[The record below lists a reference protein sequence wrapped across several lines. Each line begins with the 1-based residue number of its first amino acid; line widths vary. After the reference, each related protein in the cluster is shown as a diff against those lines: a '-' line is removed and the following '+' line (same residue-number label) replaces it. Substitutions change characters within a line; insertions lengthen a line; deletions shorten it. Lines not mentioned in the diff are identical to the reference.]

1 MLDIDKLDQLKKL
14 FINKQYDEIIT
25 EIENIKDKNSL
36 YLNILG
42 AARLNRNNL
51 EKQDRENA
59 LSNFEEAYLK
69 DNKTENGLNAIINY
83 INVATD
89 LNKFDK
95 IFDYIKSAKSNFG
108 EDEKLLEAIQRF
120 YQFQHNTTERNKVLE
135 IIIKNKSKSVK
146 IWSSYLYNNNFL
158 SNSKTQEDH
167 YNLAKKFSEVLPSF
181 KLPYLQIDKNIKE
194 RKINIGFLS
203 ADLNQNHSVNFFLKG
218 LLKNLDKEKFKLIAI
233 GNWKEVNFT
242 NLELRENFDEWF
254 SINNLQD
261 LDAINLI
268 RSKKI
273 DIIFDIM
280 GMTGEN
286 RPTLF
291 KNRIA
296 PIQINWLG
304 YCNTSGLKN
313 MDFIFADPHLIKD
326 GEERY
331 YSEKVKKLSYIWNS
345 HSGLPVERKLV
356 DLPVKHA
363 GKFTFGSFN
372 NFNKISNET
381 LNCWEK
387 ILKSSKRFRIYLKS
401 SVEYYPNHLLSK
413 FKERGIENQI
423 TILKKS
429 KTFIDHLKM
438 YEQIDLAL
446 DTFPYNGVT
455 TTFEALWQ
463 SVPVL
468 TLRGDNFLSRNGY
481 SIIKNLGIDELI
493 SNSSDDYV
501 LKAINLSNN
510 FNDLKKI
517 KKKIYE
523 NLLNSKL
530 FDIELFTQ
538 SFENALLECVN
549 EKLQ

>member
-1 MLDIDKLDQLKKL
+1 MSDIDKLHQLKKL
-14 FINKQYDEIIT
+14 FFNKQYDKVII
-25 EIENIKDKNSL
+25 EIENTKDKNSL

-42 AARLNRNNL
+42 AARLKRNNL
-51 EKQDRENA
+51 EKHDRENA
-59 LSNFEEAYLK
+59 LLNFEEAYLK
-69 DNKTENGLNAIINY
+69 ENKTENGLNAIINY

-89 LNKFDK
+89 LNNFDK
-95 IFDYIKSAKSNFG
+95 IFEYIKSAKSDFG
-108 EDEKLLEAIQRF
+108 ENERLLEAIQRF
-120 YQFQHNTTERNKVLE
+120 YQFQHNTIERKKVLE
-135 IIIKNKSKSVK
+135 LIIKNKSKSVK

-167 YNLAKKFSEVLPSF
+167 YNLAKKFSDVLPSF
-181 KLPYLQIDKNIKE
+181 KLPYLKIDKNIKE

-218 LLKNLDKEKFKLIAI
+218 LLKNLDKNKFKLIAI

-254 SINNLQD
+254 SVYNLED

-313 MDFIFADPHLIKD
+313 MDFIFADPHLIQD
-326 GEERY
+326 DEEKY

-345 HSGLPVERKLV
+345 HSGLPIERKLM
-356 DLPVKHA
+356 DLPVKNT

-387 ILKSSKRFRIYLKS
+387 ILKSSESFRIFLKS

-413 FKERGIENQI
+413 FKERGIEKQI

-438 YEQIDLAL
+438 YDQIDLAL

-468 TLRGDNFLSRNGY
+468 TLKGDNFLSRNGY
-481 SIIKNLGIDELI
+481 SILKNLGIQELI
-493 SNSSDDYV
+493 SNNSDDYV
-501 LKAINLSNN
+501 SKAIKLSNN
-510 FNDLKKI
+510 YNDLQNI

-530 FDIELFTQ
+530 FDVKSFTE
-538 SFENALLECVN
+538 SFENTLLECVT

>member
-1 MLDIDKLDQLKKL
+1 MSKIDKIDQLKKL
-14 FINKQYDEIIT
+14 FFNKKFDEIII
-25 EIENIKDKNSL
+25 EIEKIKDKNSL

-42 AARLNRNNL
+42 AARLNRDNL
-51 EKQDRENA
+51 EKQDKENA

-95 IFDYIKSAKSNFG
+95 IFHYIKSAKNNFG
-108 EDEKLLEAIQRF
+108 ENERLLEAIQRF
-120 YQFQHNTTERNKVLE
+120 YQFQHNTIERKKVLE
-135 IIIKNKSKSVK
+135 LIIKNKSKSVK

-158 SNSKTQEDH
+158 SNSKTQKDH
-167 YNLAKKFSEVLPSF
+167 YNLAKRFNEVLPSF
-181 KLPYLQIDKNIKE
+181 KLPHLPIDKNIKE
-194 RKINIGFLS
+194 RKIKIGFLS

-218 LLKNLDKEKFKLIAI
+218 LLKNLDKNKFQLIAI
-233 GNWKEVNFT
+233 GNWKEVNFS

-254 SINNLQD
+254 SVYNLQD
-261 LDAINLI
+261 LEAINLI

-326 GEERY
+326 SEERY

-345 HSGLPVERKLV
+345 HSGISIERKLM
-356 DLPVKHA
+356 DLPVKHND
-363 GKFTFGSFN
+363 KFTFGSFN
-372 NFNKISNET
+372 NFNKISDET
-381 LNCWEK
+381 LKCWEK
-387 ILKSSKRFRIYLKS
+387 ILKSSESYRIFLKS
-401 SVEYYPNHLLSK
+401 SVEYSPNHLLSK
-413 FKERGIENQI
+413 FKERGIEKQI

-429 KTFIDHLKM
+429 KTFTDHLKM
-438 YEQIDLAL
+438 YDQIDLAL

-481 SIIKNLGIDELI
+481 SILKNLGIEELI
-493 SNSSDDYV
+493 SNNSDDYV
-501 LKAINLSNN
+501 SKAIKLSNN
-510 FNDLKKI
+510 YNDLQNI

-530 FDIELFTQ
+530 FDVKSFTE
-538 SFENALLECVN
+538 SFENTLLECVS

>member
-14 FINKQYDEIIT
+14 FFSKKYDEIII

-51 EKQDRENA
+51 EKNDRENA

-69 DNKTENGLNAIINY
+69 DSKTENGLNAIINY

-89 LNKFDK
+89 LNKTDK
-95 IFDYIKSAKSNFG
+95 ILDYIRSAKSNFG
-108 EDEKLLEAIQRF
+108 ENERLLEALQRF
-120 YQFQHNTTERNKVLE
+120 YQFQHNTTERKKVLE
-135 IIIKNKSKSVK
+135 LIIKNKSKSVK

-167 YNLAKKFSEVLPSF
+167 FNLAKKFSEVLPLF
-181 KLPYLQIDKNIKE
+181 KLPDLSIDKNIKE

-218 LLKNLDKEKFKLIAI
+218 LLKNLDKDKFNLIAI
-233 GNWKEVNFT
+233 GNWKEATFT
-242 NLELRENFDEWF
+242 NLELREKFDEWF
-254 SINNLQD
+254 SIYNLKD
-261 LDAINLI
+261 FEAINLV

-304 YCNTSGLKN
+304 YCNTSGIKN
-313 MDFIFADPHLIKD
+313 MDFIFADPHLIQD
-326 GEERY
+326 GEERF

-345 HSGLPVERKLV
+345 HSGLSIKRKLI
-356 DLPVKHA
+356 DLPVKNT

-387 ILKSSKRFRIYLKS
+387 ILKSSKSFRIFLKS
-401 SVEYYPNHLLSK
+401 SVEYFPNDLLSK
-413 FKERGIENQI
+413 FKDRGIEKQI
-423 TILKKS
+423 TILKKT

-463 SVPVL
+463 TVPVL

-481 SIIKNLGIDELI
+481 SILKNLGIEELI
-493 SNSSDDYV
+493 SKNPDDYV

-510 FNDLKKI
+510 YNDLQNI

-530 FDIELFTQ
+530 FDIKSFTQ
-538 SFENALLECVN
+538 SFENTLLECVN

>member
-1 MLDIDKLDQLKKL
+1 MSDIDKLDQLKNL
-14 FINKQYDEIIT
+14 FFNKQYDKIIIEIG
-25 EIENIKDKNSL
+25 NIKNKNSL

-51 EKQDRENA
+51 EKHDREHA
-59 LSNFEEAYLK
+59 LLNFEEAYLK

-108 EDEKLLEAIQRF
+108 ENERLLEAIQRF
-120 YQFQHNTTERNKVLE
+120 YQFQHNTTERKKVLE
-135 IIIKNKSKSVK
+135 LIIKNKSKSVK
-146 IWSSYLYNNNFL
+146 IWS
-158 SNSKTQEDH
+158 
-167 YNLAKKFSEVLPSF
+167 
-181 KLPYLQIDKNIKE
+181 
-194 RKINIGFLS
+194 S

-233 GNWKEVNFT
+233 GNWKEENFT
-242 NLELRENFDEWF
+242 NIELRENFDEWF
-254 SINNLQD
+254 SINNLED

-313 MDFIFADPHLIKD
+313 MDFIFADPHLIQD

-345 HSGLPVERKLV
+345 HSGLPIERKLM

-401 SVEYYPNHLLSK
+401 SVEYYPNHLLSE
-413 FKERGIENQI
+413 FKERGIEKQI
-423 TILKKS
+423 TILKKT

-438 YEQIDLAL
+438 YDQIDLAL

-455 TTFEALWQ
+455 TTFEALWK

-468 TLRGDNFLSRNGY
+468 ILRGDNFLSRNGY
-481 SIIKNLGIDELI
+481 SIIKNLGIEELI

-510 FNDLKKI
+510 INDLQKI

-530 FDIELFTQ
+530 FDMESFTQ
-538 SFENALLECVN
+538 SFENTLLECVN